1 MQLRCGVLSR
11 MMNRWTGKVAVVTGS
26 SGGIGLAISKALAS
40 HGIKVVGLARRID
53 KLHEAA
59 AGIGKD
65 KFFPIECD
73 VTKEEDILKVFK
85 WIDERFGRL
94 DILVNNAGVVCVKPI
109 IGKIFIDIDLWCF
122 TNVFAF
128 AFSFFLISCSFL
140 SIASNHRLYYYA
152 TSIKWLN

>member
-1 MQLRCGVLSR
+1 
-11 MMNRWTGKVAVVTGS
+11 MNRWIGKVAVVTGS

-59 AGIGKD
+59 AEIGKD

-85 WIDERFGRL
+85 WIDEKFGRL

-122 TNVFAF
+122 TNIVTRWYQLQQERTLKRIRN
-128 AFSFFLISCSFL
+128 LIVQKTWE
-140 SIASNHRLYYYA
+140 N
-152 TSIKWLN
+152 KNN